1 MLGPVLAGYDKALR
15 SDHISIVDAT
25 QCHGMLFSA
34 RQKLD
39 EAGQMLRPVLD
50 GYDKALRSDHISI
63 ASVIKCYEMLFSTRR
78 KLDGAE

>member
-1 MLGPVLAGYDKALR
+1 
-15 SDHISIVDAT
+15 
-25 QCHGMLFSA
+25 
-34 RQKLD
+34 
-39 EAGQMLRPVLD
+39 MLRPVLD